1 MINTPMLLL
10 GYKIIM
16 LCSLVQELK
25 FRGLGSSNGRYHDIR
40 YFPCDNKCGEFVALD
55 RISRMKTEHKRKF
68 RSLNP
73 SQRADFSAS
82 MTVGLLSGE
91 RVIVYNRKNV
101 PIHGTVRWR
110 GQHGTLGE
118 IVGIETVSCE
128 AFFVSIIPMWVDGWP
143 FLKIVCLL
151 TN

>member
-1 MINTPMLLL
+1 
-10 GYKIIM
+10 M

-55 RISRMKTEHKRKF
+55 RLSRMKTEHKRKF

-73 SQRADFSAS
+73 SQRADFSTS
-82 MTVGLLSGE
+82 MTVGLPSGE
-91 RVIVYNRKNV
+91 RVVVYNRKNI

-128 AFFVSIIPMWVDGWP
+128 R
-143 FLKIVCLL
+143 LL
-151 TN
+151 A